1 MTHRDVIRYFM
12 TTEEAVSLVLN
23 ACALGEGGEIFV
35 LNMGEPVKILD
46 LARNMIVLNGLVP
59 DKDIEIKFTGL
70 KPGEKMYEELFR
82 DGDIRKDTGHSD
94 IFAAVTAESES
105 ALSEEQLQGLKHLS
119 TDGDIT
125 MMLGKIK
132 ELIPA
137 YTGWPRHHKGKG
149 SEAQPRGSE
158 AEPRKTKGEL
168 EGEGA

>member
-1 MTHRDVIRYFM
+1 M
-12 TTEEAVSLVLN
+12 
-23 ACALGEGGEIFV
+23 
-35 LNMGEPVKILD
+35 LNMGEAVKILD

-59 DKDIEIKFTGL
+59 EKDIEIKFTGL

-94 IFAAVTAESES
+94 IFAAVAGEADSL
-105 ALSEEQLQGLKHLS
+105 LSEEQLQGLKHLS

-137 YTGWPRHHKGKG
+137 YTGWPRKKKPGVG
-149 SEAQPRGSE
+149 SRGE
-158 AEPRKTKGEL
+158 RGGGEED
-168 EGEGA
+168 EGGVGGGGGVRGDRLLL

>member
-1 MTHRDVIRYFM
+1 
-12 TTEEAVSLVLN
+12 
-23 ACALGEGGEIFV
+23 
-35 LNMGEPVKILD
+35 
-46 LARNMIVLNGLVP
+46 
-59 DKDIEIKFTGL
+59 TGL

-94 IFAAVTAESES
+94 IFAAVPGEADS

-119 TDGDIT
+119 TEADMA

-137 YTGWPRHHKGKG
+137 YTGWPRHQKGKG
-149 SEAQPRGSE
+149 NEAKPRGSE